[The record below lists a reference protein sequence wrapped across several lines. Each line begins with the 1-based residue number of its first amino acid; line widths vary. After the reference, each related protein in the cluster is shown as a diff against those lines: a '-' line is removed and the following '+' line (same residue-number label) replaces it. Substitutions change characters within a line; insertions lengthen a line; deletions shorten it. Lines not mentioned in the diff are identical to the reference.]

1 MIAVAQLNSGSDRA
15 ANFALVDRIV
25 GEAAGKGAGLVC
37 IPECFDYITSSSD
50 PDDRWECYEPL
61 DGPLMLAYCALAAKH
76 GVWLSL
82 GGYHELISH
91 ERLGNTHVIVNA
103 KGSIVTSYRKAHLF
117 DVCIADGSF
126 REPDSTEAGQ
136 GLVVV
141 TGTPVGT
148 LGLATCY
155 DVRFPWLFS
164 ALRDRRAHMLLV
176 PSAFM
181 PGTGQAH

>member
-1 MIAVAQLNSGSDRA
+1 M
-15 ANFALVDRIV
+15 
-25 GEAAGKGAGLVC
+25 
-37 IPECFDYITSSSD
+37 
-50 PDDRWECYEPL
+50 
-61 DGPLMLAYCALAAKH
+61 
-76 GVWLSL
+76 
-82 GGYHELISH
+82 
-91 ERLGNTHVIVNA
+91 GNTHVIVNA
-103 KGSIVTSYRKAHLF
+103 KGSIVTSYCKHFF

-126 REPDSTEAGQ
+126 RESDSTEAGQ
-136 GLVVV
+136 ALVVV